1 MRLSKTTH
9 QHQLNR
15 PTAKTLSLAEIKSKA
30 TDAQRMSSSD
40 IKNRASDDAIETAK
54 VSTSGQQKGKPR
66 KAKADAKARAK
77 ELKAQRKEKKLLED
91 SKTKIS

>member
-1 MRLSKTTH
+1 MRLSEKTH
-9 QHQLNR
+9 QLQQKR

-54 VSTSGQQKGKPR
+54 VSTSGQQKGKLRIQKPTR
-66 KAKADAKARAK
+66 KL
-77 ELKAQRKEKKLLED
+77 ELL
-91 SKTKIS
+91 S